1 MNLEFWHF
9 GQGFSYLA
17 AYEVEIESWIESGFG
32 ELGWRLCLSLIW
44 CSNLGFAIWSL
55 YGIVHFLGL
64 LLMFWVCCSAQWVCC
79 LISLW
84 HISFY
89 GFVIHSDLLIITVDL
104 LFDLLWHS
112 SFSRFF
118 VHLVH
123 FPFFS
128 TKQDFRGNWEYA
140 FGLRRALWSFQ
151 VVLMGSMST
160 SVTWLKCFSLQ
171 LN

>member
-1 MNLEFWHF
+1 MNLSPKWIHKSKWETKNRLDHSPKSFSLNLNSLSLNLEFWHF

-89 GFVIHSDLLIITVDL
+89 GFVSHSDLLIIIVDL
-104 LFDLLWHS
+104 LYDLLWHS
-112 SFSRFF
+112 SFSRFS

-123 FPFFS
+123 FPFFL
-128 TKQDFRGNWEYA
+128 TN
-140 FGLRRALWSFQ
+140 
-151 VVLMGSMST
+151 
-160 SVTWLKCFSLQ
+160 
-171 LN
+171 